1 MHSSVKRRLEFMKFY
16 LFQAQRSGTE
26 NEAKPLFTVDI
37 DHKVSS
43 TNASVIL
50 VRSIKAEP

>member
-1 MHSSVKRRLEFMKFY
+1 MKFMKFY

-43 TNASVIL
+43 TNASALL